1 MGTRLPVKNQVSSG
15 GVAYRRRREGVDV
28 ALISVGEGERE
39 RWQLPKGLVE
49 EGESPETTAV
59 REVREEAG
67 IDSHLV
73 APLESI
79 EYWYVAA
86 SEGVR
91 YHKRV
96 YFYLLEYERG
106 DVRDHDHEVNEAR
119 WVPIDEA
126 LQMLAFR
133 NEREV
138 VAKARALVTQDSQA
152 NDSKGGGAT

>member
-1 MGTRLPVKNQVSSG
+1 MGTRLPVKQQVSSG
-15 GVAYRRRREGVDV
+15 GVAFRRRGADVDV
-28 ALISVGEGERE
+28 ALINVGEQEGG
-39 RWQLPKGLVE
+39 RWQLPKGIVDA
-49 EGESPETTAV
+49 GESPEVTAL

-67 IDSHLV
+67 IDSALV

-96 YFYLLEYERG
+96 YFFLLEYERG
-106 DVRDHDHEVNEAR
+106 DVHDHDREVNEAR

-126 LQMLAFR
+126 LQMLAFK

-138 VAKARALVTQDSQA
+138 VSKARALVAQDPRA
-152 NDSKGGGAT
+152 HDSRGGGDT

>member
-1 MGTRLPVKNQVSSG
+1 MGTRLPVKRQVSSG
-15 GVAYRRRREGVDV
+15 GVAFRRRESAVDV
-28 ALISVGEGERE
+28 ALVSVGDQR
-39 RWQLPKGLVE
+39 RWQLPKGIVDD
-49 EGESPETTAV
+49 GESPEVTAV

-67 IDSHLV
+67 IHSTLV

-96 YFYLLEYERG
+96 YFFLLEYERG
-106 DVRDHDHEVNEAR
+106 DVQDHDEEVNEAR

-126 LQMLAFR
+126 LEMLAFK
-133 NEREV
+133 NEREIV
-138 VAKARALVTQDSQA
+138 SKARALVTQAPRAHDSR
-152 NDSKGGGAT
+152 GGGGGDT